1 MISRKKVLR
10 LCLGKSAGKP
20 KIKSEEYKRL
30 VNTNKFE
37 NEIKILQSNTM
48 LAKCLKNAT
57 SF

>member
-48 LAKCLKNAT
+48 
-57 SF
+57 